1 MRTTV
6 RLDDDLLRR
15 AKRRA
20 AATGRTLTSLIED
33 GLRLVLARPAR
44 AARRP
49 RADLPVSGR
58 GGTLPGVDLDN
69 TAALYEL
76 MDGER

>member
-6 RLDDDLLRR
+6 RLDGELLRR

-20 AATGRTLTSLIED
+20 AETGRTLTALVED
-33 GLRLVLARPAR
+33 GLRLVLAR
-44 AARRP
+44 AASPPRRERP
-49 RADLPVSGR
+49 DLPVSGR
-58 GGTLPGVDLDN
+58 DGALPGVDLDN

-76 MDGER
+76 MDGGR